1 MKIDFYQEVEII
13 EGKDKNKTT
22 KKYIGRKGVV
32 MGISEEN
39 GKIYGYA
46 VTLYGKKEGMCFD
59 HDEVIPT
66 GTRFKEKDFYNGSYA
81 KVSPSGE
88 LLDLHLVDETTNKPS
103 TN

>member
-39 GKIYGYA
+39 GTIYG
-46 VTLYGKKEGMCFD
+46 F
-59 HDEVIPT
+59 
-66 GTRFKEKDFYNGSYA
+66 
-81 KVSPSGE
+81 
-88 LLDLHLVDETTNKPS
+88 
-103 TN
+103 